1 MADTCNAHVATF
13 FILTFKVFSYLKIV
27 FAIFFLLFDH
37 SSLSLCIPQR
47 VCIVLLYGSAV
58 DPAKHV

>member
-27 FAIFFLLFDH
+27 FAIFFYCLIIV
-37 SSLSLCIPQR
+37 LSLY
-47 VCIVLLYGSAV
+47 VSHNGSVLFYCMVQL
-58 DPAKHV
+58 